1 MLMSQKLEL
10 KEKIDLL
17 IKAEKITQSRLAE
30 ILEIQP
36 AGVSHLLAGR
46 NKPGFD
52 LLQKILR
59 RFPRL
64 NPDWLLL
71 DAEQMYR
78 DQTAEA
84 GAGAPQSNAATPGR
98 QTGEKPAPNFD
109 GLFAG
114 LAGSAAPSS
123 SASPAGAS
131 PTQPEKG
138 VSPEAAASGAV
149 APQPASE
156 VARVIVFYTDH
167 SFESFVPKK

>member
-1 MLMSQKLEL
+1 MSPKLEL

-17 IKAEKITQSRLAE
+17 IKTEKITQSRLAE

-71 DAEQMYR
+71 DSEQMYR
-78 DQTAEA
+78 DQGAE
-84 GAGAPQSNAATPGR
+84 AGAPQSNVASPSR
-98 QTGEKPAPNFD
+98 QAGEKPAPNFD

-114 LAGSAAPSS
+114 LAGSTASS
-123 SASPAGAS
+123 LSASPAGS
-131 PTQPEKG
+131 PPAQPEK
-138 VSPEAAASGAV
+138 SITPETAASSA
-149 APQPASE
+149 ATSRPTSE